1 MPKMP
6 KTPRLSPKKSEA
18 KIQQEIVIW
27 YTNNYCLKHHVP
39 REIIF
44 HVANE
49 GQHRLVSQGVLPG
62 VSDLILTHRGKML
75 FCEVKRP
82 GESQRPKQVDFQK
95 RITELGY
102 HYFLVYS
109 LADFQNNILHLSS
122 EKNKP

>member
-1 MPKMP
+1 MAKM
-6 KTPRLSPKKSEA
+6 TREKSEA

-27 YTNNYCLKHHVP
+27 YTNNYCLKYHAP

-49 GQHRLVSQGVLPG
+49 GQHRLVSQGLLPG

-75 FCEVKRP
+75 FCEVKKL
-82 GESQRPKQVDFQK
+82 GEKQRAKQIEFQH

-109 LADFQNNILHLSS
+109 LADFKHFILHLSS
-122 EKNKP
+122 VNNEP